1 METNSI
7 SRLRVLEENVR
18 LQCNGFFFFPGTPP
32 SNKVTKVTK
41 VTLCGPLKNEACFNQ
56 HRPCCTFTA
65 EHKGI
70 AWKLDWKGRRHK
82 WEHDGESVFLKKD
95 EGRNKHASNYCHI
108 KVKHHIKSYGS
119 LFSHR
124 LSSDVPF
131 KDMNSSF
138 NGKCNEFLWECLT
151 TPDILVCR
159 GNNKLPRVSE
169 REGEQIFVP
178 SFIFVL

>member
-7 SRLRVLEENVR
+7 SSPESWRRTSAFDAMAISFL
-18 LQCNGFFFFPGTPP
+18 PAPPP
-32 SNKVTKVTK
+32 SNKVTKVMK
-41 VTLCGPLKNEACFNQ
+41 VGWSSEKWGLFQSTSAVLHFYCWTQTHRLKI
-56 HRPCCTFTA
+56 
-65 EHKGI
+65 G
-70 AWKLDWKGRRHK
+70 
-82 WEHDGESVFLKKD
+82 LKKPATQVGARWRICFP
-95 EGRNKHASNYCHI
+95 EERWGGNKHASNYCHI

-124 LSSDVPF
+124 LSSDAPF

-138 NGKCNEFLWECLT
+138 NRKCNEFLRECLT

-159 GNNKLPRVSE
+159 GNNKLPCVSE